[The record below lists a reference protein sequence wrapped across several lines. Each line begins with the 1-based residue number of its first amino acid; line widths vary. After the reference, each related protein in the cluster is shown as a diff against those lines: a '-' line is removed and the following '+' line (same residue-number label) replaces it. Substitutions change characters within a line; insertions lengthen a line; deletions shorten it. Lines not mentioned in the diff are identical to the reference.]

1 MASLMNTIRLAQLSL
16 VLLCSLSVSC
26 VIGKREVSVKVPVGT
41 HPAAKGQVSLG
52 SIQDARTFQNK
63 PAEPSTP
70 SVEGDAGALTAQQRE
85 NYIGRQRNTYGKGMG
100 EVVLPAGGTVTA
112 KMREI
117 ITEALARRGYQVAGS
132 GAPVNVKI
140 TQFWGWMT
148 PGMWAIT
155 LESRITA
162 SVTVRGQSIQITGYG
177 ENVCQAATTANWDR
191 AYERAISD
199 FLDKAG
205 AALGSAGL

>member
-1 MASLMNTIRLAQLSL
+1 MNTIRLAQLSL

-26 VIGKREVSVKVPVGT
+26 VIGKREVTVKVPVGT

-63 PAEPSTP
+63 PEQPSTP
-70 SVEGDAGALTAQQRE
+70 SVEGDFTALTAQQRE
-85 NYIGRQRNTYGKGMG
+85 NYIGRQRNSYGKGMG

-117 ITEALARRGYQVAGS
+117 ITEALARRGYTVAGS
-132 GAPVNVKI
+132 GTPASVKI
-140 TQFWGWMT
+140 SQFWGWMT

-155 LESRITA
+155 LEARITA
-162 SVTVRGQSIQITGYG
+162 SVSVRGQSIQITGYG
-177 ENVCQAATTANWDR
+177 ENVCQAATTPNWDR
-191 AYERAISD
+191 AYERAIND

>member
-1 MASLMNTIRLAQLSL
+1 MKTIRLAQLSL
-16 VLLCSLSVSC
+16 VLACSLSVSC
-26 VIGKREVSVKVPVGT
+26 VIGKREVSIKVPVGT

-70 SVEGDAGALTAQQRE
+70 SVEGDFATLTAQQRE
-85 NYIGRQRNTYGKGMG
+85 NNIGRQRNSYGKGMG

-112 KMREI
+112 KMSEI
-117 ITEALARRGYQVAGS
+117 ITEALARRGYTVAGS
-132 GAPVNVKI
+132 GTPVNVKI
-140 TQFWGWMT
+140 SQFWGWMT

-155 LESRITA
+155 LEARITA
-162 SVTVRGQSIQITGYG
+162 GVTVRGQSTQITGYG
-177 ENVCQAATTANWDR
+177 ENVCQAATTANWNL
-191 AYERAISD
+191 AYERAIAD